1 MIAEPTTTLTDYAL
15 AALGAALA
23 LRLHAEAPALPGYAR
38 LWAASFYAIALAALL
53 GGTSHGFTA
62 SLPASAKLGLWIGTY
77 ALLGLA
83 NLLLL
88 CAALAG
94 LRPRVGASFVAAAL
108 AKFAAYLV
116 FAVARRDFGWVIAD
130 MALTLAGLL
139 GLGLHRWFARRPG
152 AGWLLAAVSV
162 SFAGAF
168 VQYGRLAF
176 HRHFNHND
184 LFHVVQMLAL
194 YLFYRAARRW
204 REPA

>member
-23 LRLHAEAPALPGYAR
+23 FRLHAEAPARPGSAR
-38 LWAASFYAIALAALL
+38 LWAACFYAIALAALL
-53 GGTSHGFTA
+53 GGTWHGFA
-62 SLPASAKLGLWIGTY
+62 ARLPAGAKLGLWIGTY

-83 NLLLL
+83 NLLLIS
-88 CAALAG
+88 AALAG
-94 LRPRVGASFVAAAL
+94 LRPGVAAWFVAAAL
-108 AKFAAYLV
+108 AKFAVYLV
-116 FAVARRDFGWVIAD
+116 LAVSRRDFGWVIAD

-139 GLGLHRWFARRPG
+139 CLGLHRWLARRPG

-162 SFAGAF
+162 SFAGAL
-168 VQYGRLAF
+168 VQYSRLAF

-204 REPA
+204 LEPG